1 MIATPTTP
9 DDRRQRQD
17 ALQVEAD
24 RVVDELGLTDLL
36 TAIGH
41 PHRVGSSRL
50 GLMVVRDI
58 DVTIVCA
65 DLAAAAAA
73 VVDAAAH
80 LSAHPDVREVTFRKE
95 TGRFN
100 LYPDRYPD
108 GLYLR
113 LRYAPPQ
120 RPEWTLDIW
129 FVDDPDRQPDLA
141 HVQSMPARLTPEARE
156 AILLIKHTWVSRG
169 DYGTLVTSHDVYTA
183 VLDHGVTDLD
193 GFTAW
198 VDAQAV

>member
-1 MIATPTTP
+1 MTATPTTP
-9 DDRRQRQD
+9 DERHQQQD

-36 TAIGH
+36 TAIGR

-58 DVTIVCA
+58 DVTVVCN
-65 DLAAAAAA
+65 DLTATAAA

-80 LSAHPDVREVTFRKE
+80 LSAHPDVRELTFRKE
-95 TGRFN
+95 TSRFN

-113 LRYAPPQ
+113 LTYAPPQ

-129 FVDDPDRQPDLA
+129 FVDEPDRQPDLA
-141 HVQSMPARLTPEARE
+141 HVQSMPTRLTPEARD
-156 AILLIKHTWVSRG
+156 AILLIKHAWVLRG
-169 DYGTLVTSHDVYTA
+169 DYGTVVTSHDVYTA

-193 GFTAW
+193 SFTAW
-198 VDAQAV
+198 VDARAA